1 MFENIINF
9 INVAGIVT
17 NSFVIAFTS
26 KWSEE
31 ILVTTQNKLIC
42 VVVFEVNLCSGFF
55 LVYNFKFI

>member
-31 ILVTTQNKLIC
+31 NLVTTQNKLIC